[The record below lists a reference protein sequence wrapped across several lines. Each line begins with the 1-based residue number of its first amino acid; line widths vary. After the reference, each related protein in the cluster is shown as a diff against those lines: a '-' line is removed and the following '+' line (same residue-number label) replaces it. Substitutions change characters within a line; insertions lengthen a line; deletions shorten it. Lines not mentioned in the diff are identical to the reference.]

1 MYSPHDFR
9 CKRFLTRCAMLLQIE
24 KLLSPEECD
33 AIAEAVSPEALW
45 RDGKETA
52 KGEARA
58 VKENRQADPSAPAVK
73 GVISKIEAALHAHP
87 VFQAAAQ
94 PASFARMAI
103 NRYGE
108 GMSYG
113 DHVDAPY
120 INGVRTDLSFTV
132 FLNGPEDYEGGDLI
146 IDNAGHEDALRGQ
159 KGSVVLYPSRSL
171 HRVETV
177 TAGARLACIGWIK
190 SRIRAAEDRALLFE
204 LEVALADLK
213 KAEAPLPV
221 YNRLMNI
228 RNNLLRRF
236 GE

>member
-1 MYSPHDFR
+1 
-9 CKRFLTRCAMLLQIE
+9 MLLHMDQV
-24 KLLSPEECD
+24 LSAEECD
-33 AIAEAVSPEALW
+33 AIAEAAALPALW
-45 RDGKETA
+45 RDGRETA

-58 VKENRQADPSAPAVK
+58 VKENQQADGGAPAIK
-73 GVISKIEAALHAHP
+73 GALSKIEATLGAHP
-87 VFQAAAQ
+87 VFTAAAQ
-94 PASFARMAI
+94 PASFVRMTI

-113 DHVDAPY
+113 EHVDAPY
-120 INGVRTDLSFTV
+120 IHGQRTDLSFTL
-132 FLNGPEDYEGGDLI
+132 FLNGPEEYEGGALV
-146 IDNAGHEDALRGQ
+146 IDNAGHEDIIRGP

-177 TAGARLACIGWIK
+177 TAGARLACIGWVK

-213 KAEAPLPV
+213 KTGAPLSV
-221 YNRLMNI
+221 YNRLMNV

>member
-1 MYSPHDFR
+1 
-9 CKRFLTRCAMLLQIE
+9 MLLHIDQV
-24 KLLSPEECD
+24 LSPEECD
-33 AIAEAVSPEALW
+33 AIAEAVSPPDLW

-58 VKENRQADPSAPAVK
+58 VKENRQADAGAPAVK
-73 GVISKIEAALHAHP
+73 GVLSKIEAALSAHP
-87 VFQAAAQ
+87 VFSAAAQ
-94 PASFARMAI
+94 PASIVRMTL

-120 INGVRTDLSFTV
+120 IHGQRTDLSFTV
-132 FLNGPEDYEGGDLI
+132 FLTDPEDYEGGALVI
-146 IDNAGHEDALRGQ
+146 ENAGHEDVLRGP

-177 TAGARLACIGWIK
+177 TAGARLACIGWIR

-213 KAEAPLPV
+213 KAGAPLSI